1 MKLTNGG
8 SIMMTAINTSEIV
21 YDINQGLKDDDLIRK
36 YNISAESLSSLMKA
50 LVHAGVLQKTESVD
64 CTQSPEIPLEFMDD
78 CPVCGLEVNID
89 ADKCEGCGAWLI
101 SPHVSTAGAEVTAH
115 GRGPKKRKNAEELFL
130 DDIRAGM
137 DDAQLIKKYG
147 ISSIKIVRL
156 LSKFLWEGA
165 ITVEEFEARRH
176 LAKTVYMPSFSCP
189 SCKKI
194 RPENSEYCPNCG
206 TRMIRQS

>member
-1 MKLTNGG
+1 
-8 SIMMTAINTSEIV
+8 MMTAINTSEIV

-64 CTQSPEIPLEFMDD
+64 CTQSPEIPLEFMHD
-78 CPVCGLEVNID
+78 CPICGLEINID
-89 ADKCEGCGAWLI
+89 ADKCEGCGTLFQ
-101 SPHVSTAGAEVTAH
+101 SPHVSTSYINGVEAATTGSGSQT
-115 GRGPKKRKNAEELFL
+115 RKTAEELFL
-130 DDIRAGM
+130 DDIRTGM

-156 LSKFLWEGA
+156 LSKFLWEGV

-189 SCKKI
+189 TCKEV
-194 RPENSEYCPNCG
+194 RPENSEYCPTCG